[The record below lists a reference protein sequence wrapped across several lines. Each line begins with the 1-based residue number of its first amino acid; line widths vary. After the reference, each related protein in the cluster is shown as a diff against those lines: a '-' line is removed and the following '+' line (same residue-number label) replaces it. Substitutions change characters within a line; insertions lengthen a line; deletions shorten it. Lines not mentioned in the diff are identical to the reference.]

1 MPQLGIE
8 FWIQII
14 VYALSFGTAFG
25 MFKTKIDYI
34 EKKLDKHN
42 NFIERVFK
50 VEESTK
56 SAHHRIDELRDDFKE
71 EK

>member
-1 MPQLGIE
+1 MPQFSSE
-8 FWIQII
+8 FWIQIVI
-14 VYALSFGTAFG
+14 YAITFGTMYG
-25 MFKTKIDYI
+25 TISTKIKYI
-34 EKKLDKHN
+34 EQKMDKHN